1 MFATKH
7 KKSLKPNIDS
17 HGGAYVGL
25 AKSLFRFFCEM
36 LQKNLNEK
44 FGQPILLTYILCV
57 SCTVHLTCGSLKGML
72 NLLK

>member
-1 MFATKH
+1 MLGWPKVC
-7 KKSLKPNIDS
+7 SD
-17 HGGAYVGL
+17 
-25 AKSLFRFFCEM
+25 FFCEM

-57 SCTVHLTCGSLKGML
+57 SYTVHLTCGSLKGML